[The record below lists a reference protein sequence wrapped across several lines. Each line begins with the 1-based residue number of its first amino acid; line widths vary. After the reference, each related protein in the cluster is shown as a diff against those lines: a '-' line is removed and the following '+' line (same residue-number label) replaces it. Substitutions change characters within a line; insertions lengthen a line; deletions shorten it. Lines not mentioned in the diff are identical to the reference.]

1 MRTDEDGF
9 TLVEILVV
17 MLIIGVLAAIALPTF
32 LGQRDKARDAEAKSN
47 ARNLVSHVE
56 TCFALSEDYRQC
68 QNTQLTPT
76 GLPLSG
82 TDGATPVAGQVS
94 VEDTPTANE
103 FTVAARSKDD
113 TLFRI
118 TRDAHGYTRTCTPDG
133 NGCKAGGW

>member
-1 MRTDEDGF
+1 MRTDADGF
-9 TLVEILVV
+9 TLMELLVV

-32 LGQRDKARDAEAKSN
+32 LGQREKARDAEAKAN

-56 TCFALSEDYRQC
+56 SCFATSDDYRQC

-82 TDGATPVAGQVS
+82 TDGATPAAGYVS
-94 VEDTPTANE
+94 VEDTPSANE

-113 TLFRI
+113 TLFRN
-118 TRDAHGYTRTCTPDG
+118 TRDDNGYTRTCTPSG
-133 NGCKAGGW
+133 NGCRGTSW